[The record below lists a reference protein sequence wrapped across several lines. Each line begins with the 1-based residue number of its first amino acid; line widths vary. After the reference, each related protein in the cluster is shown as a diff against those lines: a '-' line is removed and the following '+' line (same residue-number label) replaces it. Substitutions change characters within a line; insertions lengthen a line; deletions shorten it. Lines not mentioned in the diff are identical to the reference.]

1 MTFDSLRDFFIVAL
15 YVAGSATVALGAI
28 SLIRTILEMAAGND
42 AVVPGIVSERMQ
54 SAWKQSTRKWILRT
68 VVLCSVGTL
77 LLGSGIWGRKTVEE
91 RRWNQAIGENY
102 TFYIDGVQVNP
113 DTIVQSDYKIT
124 YDDENKNV
132 MMTRSDRR
140 PW

>member
-1 MTFDSLRDFFIVAL
+1 MTVDSLRNFFIVAIYL
-15 YVAGSATVALGAI
+15 VGSVTLALGFI
-28 SLIRTILEMAAGND
+28 SLIRTILATAAGQ
-42 AVVPGIVSERMQ
+42 PI
-54 SAWKQSTRKWILRT
+54 RKWVLRT
-68 VVLCSVGTL
+68 VVLCSAGTI
-77 LLGSGIWGRKTVEE
+77 LLGSGIWGRKIVEE

-113 DTIVQSDYKIT
+113 DTVVRSDYKIT

-140 PW
+140 PLW

>member
-1 MTFDSLRDFFIVAL
+1 MTFDSFRDYFILAL
-15 YVAGSATVALGAI
+15 YLAGSVTVALGVIA
-28 SLIRTILEMAAGND
+28 LIRTILAMGAG
-42 AVVPGIVSERMQ
+42 Q
-54 SAWKQSTRKWILRT
+54 SIRKW
-68 VVLCSVGTL
+68 VLLAVAACSFGTL
-77 LLGSGIWGRKTVEE
+77 LLASGIWGRKTVEE

-132 MMTRSDRR
+132 MMTRSNNIRR
-140 PW
+140 LLW

>member
-15 YVAGSATVALGAI
+15 YLAGSVILVLGFI
-28 SLIRTILEMAAGND
+28 SFIRTMLAMGAGQ
-42 AVVPGIVSERMQ
+42 PI
-54 SAWKQSTRKWILRT
+54 RKWVLRT
-68 VVLCSVGTL
+68 VILCSAGTI

-132 MMTRSDRR
+132 MMTRSNNIRR
-140 PW
+140 LLW